1 MLKDDMCSMKIHVYM
16 LHNNHW
22 YLHCNSC
29 LNHCNHPPLPAKA
42 KAKSSMDMSPGSK
55 TLVSTTISKVSS
67 SIQTILLTFMRA
79 IASLQ
84 LSTLYKHNVPPSAI
98 SEVLKDIK
106 GGDDGTYLP
115 KTLFNEHE
123 KSLDLLNLAEG
134 ILKDDSDAEKLI
146 KLLDA

>member
-1 MLKDDMCSMKIHVYM
+1 MYVFQFAIVSKFQLYSGSLHIGTLGMSAKTKKDIRQKSLEFAQALTPKKNDVRRCITGRAMLKDDICTMKLHVYM
-16 LHNNHW
+16 LHNNEW

-79 IASLQ
+79 IPSL
-84 LSTLYKHNVPPSAI
+84 
-98 SEVLKDIK
+98 
-106 GGDDGTYLP
+106 
-115 KTLFNEHE
+115 
-123 KSLDLLNLAEG
+123 
-134 ILKDDSDAEKLI
+134 
-146 KLLDA
+146 